1 MKNVNLVLCL
11 HMHQPLG
18 NFPDVVDR
26 IVKET
31 YRPVLDA
38 LQKHP
43 GVSVNLHFSGVLLEM
58 LAERHPEM
66 VQQLRDLV
74 ATGRV
79 EMMTGGFYEPVL
91 VEWAEED
98 RDGQLAMMAGW
109 LKNRLGAEPVGAWLA
124 EGVWGPS
131 LCSSFNRAG
140 IQYAAIDGSFFLQ
153 AGISPA
159 KLNGHYVTDQAG
171 DLLTVFPTCPDL
183 ARLIPHA
190 PWDDLFGHLRR
201 IANRG
206 EDITLTLAANL
217 EAWPTLPGGAAGYL
231 DTLFTKLEESANWI
245 HTLTGR
251 AQIKRQA
258 PKGRVALPPGTP
270 AELGGWSLPG
280 AARREFFRERAQLGQ
295 RYDAAKVLPFF
306 RGGSWASFRVRYSE
320 VNLVYRKNLM
330 LSRRLR
336 AKAKAPKSRPI
347 QEKIWRAQCSTAQW
361 HGSRGG
367 LHLPHLRE
375 AIWKELLVA
384 EAELRDGQAEA
395 ELLRE
400 DFDADGQLEIYAA
413 HPKLTMMVAPHQG
426 GCCLELGFP
435 ALGRNLANTL
445 TRRDEGTNSAPP
457 PVTDWYDRN
466 LFQEHFF
473 ARGTTVE
480 QLSAGTYP
488 ELGDFILQPFQLRQM
503 RQTGNRVTV
512 EMFRDGGL
520 YRMGLRQPCQLDKIY
535 AIDTAGGL
543 VEISYQLTNT
553 GTLPLEAVFATELNL
568 NLGPDQG
575 GRGTVKA
582 GDLQKTDRESWQTTG
597 VKGLSA
603 RSVDGM
609 ELRIMTDNLPLA
621 WGYPI
626 LDVEAGPEG
635 PIRQGN
641 SFLLGQHL
649 DLKPKEKAEFRIK
662 LSFVQA

>member
-11 HMHQPLG
+11 HLHQPLG
-18 NFPDVVDR
+18 NFREVVDR
-26 IVKET
+26 IVQET
-31 YRPVLDA
+31 YRPVLGV

-43 GVSVNLHFSGVLLEM
+43 GIAANLHCSGVLLEM
-58 LAERHPEM
+58 LADRHPEM
-66 VQQLRDLV
+66 VAQLRELV
-74 ATGRV
+74 ASGRV

-98 RDGQLAMMAGW
+98 RDGQLAMMAAW
-109 LKNRLGAEPVGAWLA
+109 LQSRLGAEPRGAWLA

-131 LCSSFNRAG
+131 LCGAFHRAG
-140 IQYAAIDGSFFLQ
+140 LLYAPVDGSYFLQ
-153 AGISPA
+153 AGVSAA
-159 KLNGHYVTDQAG
+159 KLHGHYVTDQAG
-171 DLLTVFPTCPDL
+171 DLLTVLPTCPDL

-190 PWDDLFGHLRR
+190 SWDDLFGHLRR

-217 EAWPTLPGGAAGYL
+217 ETWPSLPGGVAGYL
-231 DTLFTKLEESANWI
+231 DTLFTKLEDSANWI
-245 HTLTGR
+245 QTLTGK
-251 AQIKRQA
+251 AQIERQA

-280 AARREFFRERAQLGQ
+280 AARREFFRERAQLSQ

-330 LSRRLR
+330 LGRKLR
-336 AKAKAPKSRPI
+336 AKGKASKARSI
-347 QEKIWRAQCSTAQW
+347 QEKLWRAQCSTAHW
-361 HGSRGG
+361 HGTRGG

-375 AIWKELLVA
+375 AVWRELLLA
-384 EAELRDGQAEA
+384 EAELRQGQAET

-400 DFDADGQLEIYAA
+400 DFDADGQLEISAA
-413 HPKLTMMVAPHQG
+413 HPSLTILVAPHQG
-426 GCCLELGFP
+426 GSCLEMGFP
-435 ALGRNLANTL
+435 SLGRNLGNVL

-466 LFQEHFF
+466 IFQEHFF

-480 QLSAGTYP
+480 QLSSGNYP

-503 RQTGNRVTV
+503 RQTGSRVTI
-512 EMFRDGGL
+512 ELSRDGGL
-520 YRMGLRQPCQLDKIY
+520 YRMGLRQPCQLDKVY
-535 AIDTAGGL
+535 AIDAASGV
-543 VEISYQLTNT
+543 VEVSFQLTNT

-575 GRGTVKA
+575 GRGTVKI
-582 GDLQKTDRESWQTTG
+582 GDLQKNDRESWQAAG
-597 VKGLSA
+597 IQGLTA
-603 RSVDGM
+603 RSADGM
-609 ELRIMTDNLPLA
+609 QVRIMTDNLPLA
-621 WGYPI
+621 WGYPL
-626 LDVEAGPEG
+626 LDVEVGPEG

-641 SFLLGQHL
+641 VFLVGQHF
-649 DLKPKEKAEFRIK
+649 DLKPKEKGEFRIK
-662 LSFVQA
+662 LSFAKA

>member
-18 NFPDVVDR
+18 NFAEVVDR
-26 IVKET
+26 LVKET
-31 YRPVLDA
+31 YRPVLDG

-43 GVSVNLHFSGVLLEM
+43 GVSANLHLSGVLLEM
-58 LAERHPEM
+58 LAERHAEM
-66 VQQLRDLV
+66 VQQLHELV

-79 EMMTGGFYEPVL
+79 EMMSGGFYEPVL
-91 VEWAEED
+91 VDWAEED

-109 LKNRLGAEPVGAWLA
+109 LKHRLGAEPAGAWLA

-131 LCSSFNRAG
+131 LCKAFRRAG
-140 IQYAAIDGSFFLQ
+140 LQYAPVEGSFFLQ

-190 PWDDLFGHLRR
+190 PWDELFGHLRR

-217 EAWPTLPGGAAGYL
+217 EAWPTLEGGVAGYL
-231 DTLFTKLEESANWI
+231 NGFFTKLEESAGWI
-245 HTLTGR
+245 QTLTGK
-251 AQIKRQA
+251 AQIQRQA
-258 PKGRVALPPGTP
+258 SKGRVALPPGTP

-280 AARREFFRERAQLGQ
+280 TARREFFRERAQLGQ

-306 RGGSWASFRVRYSE
+306 RGGSWASYRARYSE

-330 LSRRLR
+330 LGRKLR
-336 AKAKAPKSRPI
+336 AKGKTPQGRSI
-347 QEKIWRAQCSTAQW
+347 QEKLWRAQCSTALW

-375 AIWKELLVA
+375 AVWRELLGA
-384 EAELRDGQAEA
+384 EAELREGQTET

-400 DFDADGQLEIYAA
+400 DVDADGQLEISLG
-413 HPKLTMMVAPHQG
+413 HPALTMTVAPHQG
-426 GCCLELGFP
+426 GCCLELGLP
-435 ALGRNLANTL
+435 AWGRNLANTL

-466 LFQEHFF
+466 IFQEHFF

-480 QLSAGTYP
+480 QLVAGTYP
-488 ELGDFILQPFQLRQM
+488 ELGDFILQPFQVRQM
-503 RQTGNRVTV
+503 RQTGSRVTI

-520 YRMGLRQPCQLDKIY
+520 YRMGLRQPCLLEKVY
-535 AIDTAGGL
+535 AVDSTSGV
-543 VEISYQLTNT
+543 VEVSYQLTNT
-553 GTLPLEAVFATELNL
+553 GTLPLEAVLATEVNL
-568 NLGPDQG
+568 NLGPEQG
-575 GRGTVKA
+575 GQGTVTA
-582 GDLQKTDRESWQTTG
+582 GGMRKGDRENWQATDL
-597 VKGLSA
+597 KGLTA
-603 RSVDGM
+603 RGVDGM
-609 ELRIMTDNLPLA
+609 EVRVMTDNLPLA
-621 WGYPI
+621 WGYPL

-641 SFLLGQHL
+641 AILLGQHL
-649 DLKPKEKAEFRIK
+649 DLKPKEKAEFRVK
-662 LSFVQA
+662 LSFGQA

>member
-1 MKNVNLVLCL
+1 MKNVNLILCL

-18 NFPDVVDR
+18 NFPEVVDR
-26 IVKET
+26 IVQET
-31 YRPVLDA
+31 YRPVLDV

-43 GVSVNLHFSGVLLEM
+43 GICLNLHLSGVLLEM
-58 LAERHPEM
+58 LAERHEA
-66 VQQLRDLV
+66 VVAQLRDLV
-74 ATGRV
+74 ATGRI
-79 EMMTGGFYEPVL
+79 EMMSGGFYEPVL

-131 LCSSFNRAG
+131 LCSSFQRAG
-140 IQYAAIDGSFFLQ
+140 IQYAPVDGSFFLQ
-153 AGISPA
+153 AGVSPA

-171 DLLTVFPTCPDL
+171 NLLTVFPTCPDL
-183 ARLIPHA
+183 TRLIPHA
-190 PWDDLFGHLRR
+190 SWDDLSGHLRR

-206 EDITLTLAANL
+206 EDITLTLAASL
-217 EAWPTLPGGAAGYL
+217 ETWPSLNGGAAAYL
-231 DTLFTKLEESANWI
+231 DMLFTKIEESANWI
-245 HTLTGR
+245 HTLTGK
-251 AQIKRQA
+251 AQIQRQA
-258 PKGRVALPPGTP
+258 AKGRVALPPGTP

-280 AARREFFRERAQLGQ
+280 AARREYFRERAQLGQ
-295 RYDAAKVLPFF
+295 RYDSAKVLPFF

-320 VNLVYRKNLM
+320 VNLVYRKNLA
-330 LSRRLR
+330 LGRKLR
-336 AKAKAPKSRPI
+336 AKGKAHKARSI
-347 QEKIWRAQCSTAQW
+347 QEKLWRAQCSTAQW
-361 HGSRGG
+361 HGTKGG

-375 AIWKELLVA
+375 AIWKELLSA
-384 EAELRDGQAEA
+384 EAELRQGQAET

-400 DFDADGQLEIYAA
+400 DFDADGQLEISAA
-413 HPKLTMMVAPHQG
+413 HPALTMMVAPHQG

-435 ALGRNLANTL
+435 SLGRNLGNVL
-445 TRRDEGTNSAPP
+445 TRRDEGTQTAPP

-480 QLSAGTYP
+480 QLSTGTYP

-503 RQTGNRVTV
+503 RQTGSRVTI
-512 EMFRDGGL
+512 ELFRDGGL
-520 YRMGLRQPCQLDKIY
+520 YRMGLRQPCQLDKTY
-535 AIDTAGGL
+535 AIDAASGV
-543 VEISYQLTNT
+543 VEVSYQLMNT
-553 GTLPLEAVFATELNL
+553 GTLPLEAVFASELNL

-582 GDLQKTDRESWQTTG
+582 GDLQKTDRESWQAA
-597 VKGLSA
+597 GLRGLTA
-603 RSVDGM
+603 RCVDGM
-609 ELRIMTDNLPLA
+609 EVRVMTDNLPLG
-621 WGYPI
+621 WGYPL
-626 LDVEAGPEG
+626 LDVEVGPEG

-641 SFLLGQHL
+641 AFLLGQHL

-662 LSFVQA
+662 LSFAKG

>member
-1 MKNVNLVLCL
+1 
-11 HMHQPLG
+11 
-18 NFPDVVDR
+18 
-26 IVKET
+26 
-31 YRPVLDA
+31 
-38 LQKHP
+38 
-43 GVSVNLHFSGVLLEM
+43 
-58 LAERHPEM
+58 
-66 VQQLRDLV
+66 
-74 ATGRV
+74 
-79 EMMTGGFYEPVL
+79 
-91 VEWAEED
+91 
-98 RDGQLAMMAGW
+98 
-109 LKNRLGAEPVGAWLA
+109 
-124 EGVWGPS
+124 
-131 LCSSFNRAG
+131 
-140 IQYAAIDGSFFLQ
+140 
-153 AGISPA
+153 
-159 KLNGHYVTDQAG
+159 
-171 DLLTVFPTCPDL
+171 
-183 ARLIPHA
+183 
-190 PWDDLFGHLRR
+190 
-201 IANRG
+201 
-206 EDITLTLAANL
+206 
-217 EAWPTLPGGAAGYL
+217 
-231 DTLFTKLEESANWI
+231 
-245 HTLTGR
+245 
-251 AQIKRQA
+251 
-258 PKGRVALPPGTP
+258 
-270 AELGGWSLPG
+270 
-280 AARREFFRERAQLGQ
+280 
-295 RYDAAKVLPFF
+295 
-306 RGGSWASFRVRYSE
+306 
-320 VNLVYRKNLM
+320 M

-336 AKAKAPKSRPI
+336 TKAKSPKSRPI

-384 EAELRDGQAEA
+384 EAELREGQAEA

-400 DFDADGQLEIYAA
+400 DFDADGQLEISAS

-426 GCCLELGFP
+426 GCCLEMGFP

-466 LFQEHFF
+466 IFQEHFF

-512 EMFRDGGL
+512 ELFRDGGL
-520 YRMGLRQPCQLDKIY
+520 YRMGLRQPCQLDKVY
-535 AIDTAGGL
+535 AIDTVGGL

-609 ELRIMTDNLPLA
+609 EIRIMTDNLPLA
-621 WGYPI
+621 WGYPL

-662 LSFVQA
+662 LSFVQV

>member
-11 HMHQPLG
+11 HLHQPLG
-18 NFPDVVDR
+18 NFPEVVDR
-26 IVKET
+26 IVNET
-31 YRPVLDA
+31 YRPVLDV
-38 LQKHP
+38 LHKHP
-43 GVSVNLHFSGVLLEM
+43 GISVNLHCSGVLLEM
-58 LAERHPEM
+58 LAERHAA
-66 VQQLRDLV
+66 VVAQLRDLV
-74 ATGRV
+74 ATGRI

-91 VEWAEED
+91 VEWAEDD

-109 LKNRLGAEPVGAWLA
+109 LKNRLGAEPAGAWLA

-131 LCSSFNRAG
+131 LCGAFQRAG
-140 IQYAAIDGSFFLQ
+140 LLYAPVDGSFFLQ
-153 AGISPA
+153 AGVSAA
-159 KLNGHYVTDQAG
+159 KLHGHYVTDQAG

-190 PWDDLFGHLRR
+190 SWDDLFGHLRR

-217 EAWPTLPGGAAGYL
+217 ETWPSLRGGTAGYL
-231 DTLFTKLEESANWI
+231 DTLFTKIEESAAWI
-245 HTLTGR
+245 HTLTGK

-258 PKGRVALPPGTP
+258 SKGRVALPPGTP

-280 AARREFFRERAQLGQ
+280 TARREFFRERAQLAQ

-320 VNLVYRKNLM
+320 ANLVYRKNLM
-330 LSRRLR
+330 LGRRLR
-336 AKAKAPKSRPI
+336 AKTKAGKGRSI
-347 QEKIWRAQCSTAQW
+347 QERLWRAQCSTALW
-361 HGSRGG
+361 HGTQGG

-375 AIWKELLVA
+375 AIWRELLSA
-384 EAELRDGQAEA
+384 EAELREGQAEA

-400 DFDADGQLEIYAA
+400 DFDADGQLEISAA
-413 HPKLTMMVAPHQG
+413 HPQLTMLVAPHQG
-426 GCCLELGFP
+426 GTCLELGLP
-435 ALGRNLANTL
+435 SLGRNLGNVL

-457 PVTDWYDRN
+457 AITDWYDRN
-466 LFQEHFF
+466 IFQEHFF
-473 ARGTTVE
+473 ARGTTIE

-503 RQTGNRVTV
+503 RQTGGRVTL
-512 EMFRDGGL
+512 ELFRDGGL
-520 YRMGLRQPCQLDKIY
+520 YRMGLRQPCQLDKVY
-535 AIDTAGGL
+535 AIDASSGV
-543 VEISYQLTNT
+543 VEVSFQLTNT
-553 GTLPLEAVFATELNL
+553 GPLPLEAVFATELNL

-575 GRGTVKA
+575 GRGTIKA
-582 GDLQKTDRESWQTTG
+582 GDLQKTDRESWQAAG
-597 VKGLSA
+597 VRGITVRCA
-603 RSVDGM
+603 DGM
-609 ELRIMTDNLPLA
+609 QIRMMTENLPLA
-621 WGYPI
+621 WGYPL
-626 LDVEAGPEG
+626 LDAEAGPEG

-662 LSFVQA
+662 LSFGKG